1 MSTFAHLH
9 VHTEYSLLDGAARIP
24 RLIAR
29 CRELGMEY
37 LAVTDHGAMYGVV
50 QFYQE
55 ALLQGVRPIIG
66 CEVYVA
72 RRSMYDK
79 SPEDKESHHLVLLA
93 ENMTGY
99 QNLVKLVSAGCL
111 DGFYYR
117 PRVDLA
123 LLKKHSEGLI
133 GLSACLSGAVPAAIL
148 AGQPETARRLAKEM
162 DDILGHGNFF
172 IELQDHGLMD
182 ERRVQPQLIRLAKEL
197 DIPLVA
203 TNDVHYVN
211 RDEAAAQEVLMCIQT
226 GKTMDDP
233 TRMRME
239 TDQLYLRS
247 PQEMAELFRHVPE
260 AVENTVKI
268 AQRCRVDFDFSTVHL
283 PLFPT
288 PEGKPSAQYLRELC
302 QKGLVWRYGE
312 QFGREKQQR
321 LDYELD
327 VIERMGY
334 VDYFLIVWDFVDYA
348 RRNGITVGPGR
359 GSGAGSVAA
368 YCLGITSV
376 DPLHYNLLFER
387 FLNPER
393 VSMPDFDI
401 DFCYERR
408 GEVIDYVVA
417 KYGSDHVAQIITFGT
432 MAARAVIRDVGRALG
447 LPYADVDKI
456 AKLIPMEPGI
466 TLENALHK
474 SQELRDA
481 MAADAR
487 VERLMRIARVLEGL
501 PRHASTHAAGVVI
514 SKNPLTDHVPLQK
527 NDEAITTQF
536 PMGDIE
542 KLGLLKMD
550 FLGLRT
556 LTVIRDAVDMLR
568 DEGVSLTMHDMET
581 MPTDDPEVYRL
592 LSSADTDGIF
602 QLESAGMRVF
612 MKELQPTC
620 MEDIIAGISLYRPG
634 PMDYIPQYVQG
645 KRDPAS
651 VHYDHPMLED
661 ALSVTYGCMV
671 YQEQVMQVV
680 RDMAGYSLGR
690 SDLVRRAM
698 SKKKRDVMERE
709 RQNFIHGLSE
719 NGRVVVPGAVARGVP
734 EAVASKVFDDI
745 AAFAGYAF
753 NKSHAAAYA
762 LVAYQT
768 AWLKAHHFV
777 AFMAA
782 TLNSVMGNSAKVSGY
797 IAYLKKRGVRV
808 LGPDINQSVERFSVQ
823 SGAVRFG
830 LAAIKNVGRS
840 AVAAIVAERKTMPFA
855 SFEDFC
861 RRVDS
866 DVLNKRM
873 VESLIKAGAFDA
885 LGRSRSQLL
894 VVYERVLD
902 AIANEKKRNL
912 MGQTS
917 LFDLGGQAEPQDAG
931 IEYPEVTEHPLPLL
945 LAMEREM
952 TGIYISGHPLDAVA
966 SQLEK
971 LPHSTLAIQ
980 QAVEEHTM
988 FDGQQVRLGGM
999 IDEKHLKSTRNN
1011 AIMAFATLED
1021 LYASI
1026 ELIVFPK
1033 VYDRVR
1039 DLLEPQKIVQVGGRL
1054 SLREDEEP
1062 KIIVESLRELDERP
1076 QKRILYLRL
1085 PHAGDER
1092 IARAKALLS
1101 GSPGQT
1107 PVRYYLEQT
1116 RETFEDGALRIAP
1129 SPRLLDAL
1137 CELLGEKNVRLAG
1150 K

>member
-1 MSTFAHLH
+1 MPEFVHLH
-9 VHTEYSLLDGAARIP
+9 THTEYSLLDGAARIP
-24 RLIAR
+24 RLISR
-29 CRELGMEY
+29 CKELGMDS
-37 LAVTDHGAMYGVV
+37 LAITDHGAMYGVV

-72 RRSMYDK
+72 PRSMLDK
-79 SPEDKESHHLVLLA
+79 SPEDKQMYHLVLLA
-93 ENMTGY
+93 ENITGY
-99 QNLVKLVSAGCL
+99 QNLVKLVSAGFT

-117 PRVDLA
+117 PRIDIA

-133 GLSACLSGAVPAAIL
+133 GLSACLSGAVPSAIL
-148 AGQPETARRLAKEM
+148 AGQPETARRLATEM
-162 DDILGHGNFF
+162 DEVLGHGNFF

-182 ERRVQPQLIRLAKEL
+182 ERRVQPQLIRLAREL
-197 DIPLVA
+197 NIPLVA

-247 PQEMAELFRHVPE
+247 PQEMAELFRHVPD
-260 AVENTVKI
+260 AIENTVSI

-283 PLFPT
+283 PRFPT
-288 PEGKPSAQYLRELC
+288 PDGKPSAQYLRELC
-302 QKGLVWRYGE
+302 QKGLSWRYGQ
-312 QFGREKQQR
+312 QFSDDKQQR
-321 LDYELD
+321 LEYELD

-348 RRNGITVGPGR
+348 RRNDITVGPGR
-359 GSGAGSVAA
+359 GSGAGSMAA

-408 GEVIDYVVA
+408 SEVIEYVIA

-456 AKLIPMEPGI
+456 AKLIPTEPGI
-466 TLENALHK
+466 TLEGALQK
-474 SQELRDA
+474 SQELRDTI
-481 MAADAR
+481 AADGR
-487 VERLMRIARVLEGL
+487 VERLMSIARVLEGL

-527 NDEAITTQF
+527 NDEAVTTQF

-556 LTVIRDAVDMLR
+556 LTVIRDAVDMLHAQ
-568 DEGVSLTMHDMET
+568 GIAITMHDMET
-581 MPTDDPEVYRL
+581 LQTGDPEVYRL
-592 LSSADTDGIF
+592 ISSGDTDGVF
-602 QLESAGMRVF
+602 QLESPGMRSF
-612 MKELQPTC
+612 FKELQPSG

-651 VHYDHPMLED
+651 VHYDHPILED
-661 ALSVTYGCMV
+661 ALAVTYGCMV

-680 RDMAGYSLGR
+680 RDMAGYSMGR

-698 SKKKRDVMERE
+698 SKKKRSVMEQE
-709 RQNFIHGLSE
+709 RRNFIHGLTE
-719 NGRVVVPGAVARGVP
+719 NGQVIVPGAVARGVP

-745 AAFAGYAF
+745 SAFAGYAF

-762 LVAYQT
+762 LVIYQT
-768 AWLKAHHFV
+768 AWLKVHHFV
-777 AFMAA
+777 PFMAA
-782 TLNSVMGNSAKVSGY
+782 TLNSIMGNSTKVSGY
-797 IAYLKKRGVRV
+797 IAYLKKRGVQV

-823 SGAVRFG
+823 SGAIRFG
-830 LAAIKNVGRS
+830 LAAIKNVGRN
-840 AVAAIVAERKTMPFA
+840 AVAGIVAQRQSAPFT

-866 DVLNKRM
+866 DLLNKRM

-902 AIANEKKRNL
+902 AMSSEKKRNL

-917 LFDLGGQAEPQDAG
+917 LFDLGTQAQAQDSG
-931 IEYPEVTEHPLPLL
+931 IDYPDVTEHPLPLL

-966 SQLEK
+966 QQLEA
-971 LPHSTLAIQ
+971 LPHSTLSIAE
-980 QAVEEHTM
+980 AVEEGTM

-1011 AIMAFATLED
+1011 AVMAFATLED
-1021 LYASI
+1021 LYANI

-1033 VYDRVR
+1033 VYERVR
-1039 DLLEPQKIVQVGGRL
+1039 DALEPQKIVQVGGRL
-1054 SLREDEEP
+1054 SLREDEDP
-1062 KIIVESLRELDERP
+1062 KIIVESLQELRQAE

-1092 IARAKALLS
+1092 LKPINKLLAQHR
-1101 GSPGQT
+1101 GT
-1107 PVRYYLEQT
+1107 CPVRYFYEQT
-1116 RETFEDGALRIAP
+1116 RETFEAGLKVDA
-1129 SPRLLDAL
+1129 SPRLLQA
-1137 CELLGEKNVRLAG
+1137 LGEILGEGNVRVMS